1 MVFYTLSPVLLTKKY
16 SMSLRDSTYSPIYI
30 YLILVV
36 FLKTASFNCQLGH
49 LDQFETEIP
58 NNNRALDE
66 LNKWY
71 QLGSGYPEAVSAL
84 KDFIT
89 KSLIPDLQVL
99 SVHSGSCVTA
109 QVLR

>member
-1 MVFYTLSPVLLTKKY
+1 MVLSVIEAYDQKY
-16 SMSLRDSTYSPIYI
+16 FMSLRASIWYFIS
-30 YLILVV
+30 LILVV

-89 KSLIPDLQVL
+89 KSLIPDLQFL